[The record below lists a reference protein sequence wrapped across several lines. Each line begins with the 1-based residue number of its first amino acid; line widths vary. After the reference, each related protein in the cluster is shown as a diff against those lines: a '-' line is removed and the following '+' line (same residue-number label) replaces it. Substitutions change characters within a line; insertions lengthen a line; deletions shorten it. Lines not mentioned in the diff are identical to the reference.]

1 MSFDEV
7 KGRTSSAMGEVEQD
21 GALFDEMI
29 AAYAQRRKAAQD
41 LLVSALANSHSKAFR
56 DYASRAQ
63 FSTVGDAS
71 VIGKIFT
78 YSRRLD
84 FLILI

>member
-1 MSFDEV
+1 
-7 KGRTSSAMGEVEQD
+7 MGEVEED

-56 DYASRAQ
+56 NYTSRAQ
-63 FSTVGDAS
+63 FSTVGDTA
-71 VIGKIFT
+71 VIG
-78 YSRRLD
+78 RRHD
-84 FLILI
+84 FLYLLVTSIC